1 MAEMLLRSALD
12 REGRSDVEV
21 RSAETGAHAGAPASE
36 GAYLVALEAG
46 LDLSSHRARQLTPE
60 LILHADL
67 ILTMSRSHQ
76 HVVEEMGGDGKSH
89 LLTDYGESP
98 DGAVEVSDPF
108 GAGVE
113 VYRDTFQQLDTLMVQ
128 VVARLERGEGP

>member
-1 MAEMLLRSALD
+1 MAEMLLRSVLH

-21 RSAETGAHAGAPASE
+21 RSAGTGAQDGAPASE

-46 LDLSSHRARQLTPE
+46 LDLSAHRARQLTPE
-60 LILHADL
+60 LIRRADL
-67 ILTMSRSHQ
+67 ILTMSRSHL

-89 LLTDYGESP
+89 LLTDFGESS
-98 DGAVEVSDPF
+98 DGAVEISDPF

-113 VYRDTFQQLDTLMVQ
+113 VYRDTFRQLDTLMAR
-128 VVARLERGEGP
+128 VVARLLRGEAP